1 MAVFSSWLFFLHGR
15 ALRLIA
21 NLATNL
27 TGNSATNTRKVRSN
41 SGITIVQGMRLFL
54 LVQAVLKECD
64 DVCNLLVTAEQ
75 VAEVVALVAK
85 EAQVKLSIR

>member
-1 MAVFSSWLFFLHGR
+1 MCR
-15 ALRLIA
+15 
-21 NLATNL
+21 
-27 TGNSATNTRKVRSN
+27 
-41 SGITIVQGMRLFL
+41 FL

-64 DVCNLLVTAEQ
+64 DVGDLLVTAEQ